1 MDTVKLNISSP
12 PVAEQS
18 SKQTASAQST
28 EQIQATNQK
37 RSTAGLF
44 ITPVIQF
51 DSETLAVIFRVRD
64 GLSGEVKQ
72 EYPQESVAKG
82 RQAAAD
88 ATAKRAENPPSV
100 ASSKVQDIAV
110 PTVDATNNGGV
121 QVSLVSNGAETITN
135 DSASGVA
142 TSSAGV
148 ARGLGNT

>member
-1 MDTVKLNISSP
+1 MDTVKLNTSLP
-12 PVAEQS
+12 PVTEQS
-18 SKQTASAQST
+18 SAQTVAAQRTS
-28 EQIQATNQK
+28 QIQETGQK

-82 RQAAAD
+82 RQAVAEAA
-88 ATAKRAENPPSV
+88 AKQAETPPTV

-121 QVSLVSNGAETITN
+121 QVSLVANGEETQSNG
-135 DSASGVA
+135 SASGVA
-142 TSSAGV
+142 TSTAGV
-148 ARGLGNT
+148 AKGLGNT